1 MVGDTLA
8 ATAVIISSAI
18 NAVPGSI
25 GLDTEGL
32 IGATAGVI
40 IYGIAGSAITG
51 HALTRVGIITIIID
65 LAADALIAV
74 LAHHAI
80 GGGDIAAIIAG

>member
-1 MVGDTLA
+1 MA
-8 ATAVIISSAI
+8 ATAVIIASAI

-32 IGATAGVI
+32 IGAAAGVI
-40 IYGIAGSAITG
+40 IGGIAGSAITG
-51 HALTRVGIITIIID
+51 YALTRVGVVTIIID
-65 LAADALIAV
+65 LAADALITV

-80 GGGDIAAIIAG
+80 GGSDIAAIIGG